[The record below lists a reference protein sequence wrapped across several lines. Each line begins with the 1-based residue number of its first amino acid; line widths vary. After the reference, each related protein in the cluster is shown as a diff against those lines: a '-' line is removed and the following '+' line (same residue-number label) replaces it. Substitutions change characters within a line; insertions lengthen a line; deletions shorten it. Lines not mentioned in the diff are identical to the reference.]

1 MHLNIPVFGSIE
13 NNCLLIQ
20 INLFI
25 AGAGDSGSARPPK
38 KRLANMTM
46 PSLEEL
52 RRDSMN
58 YRKKVISQFNDD
70 TAKPKKK
77 EKSKREKGKHK
88 KKKEKVKD
96 KDKDKHKV
104 EIVSNETTS
113 SKLIIRF
120 ARSKAEINP
129 SNDSADEAS
138 TSNASYSI
146 NPSSSS
152 SPPPMTAPIR
162 LKIARS
168 SQGGAYVAESTSTA
182 TATAT
187 TSKESA
193 PKDADLTKCKVILTD
208 FTKTND
214 LKSND
219 TDKSASQRQQTTS
232 DQQSMNGNNNNNR
245 IKFISLKSMT
255 QHVSNLSLC
264 RQLRFVL
271 TCRILR
277 IKLQ

>member
-1 MHLNIPVFGSIE
+1 
-13 NNCLLIQ
+13 
-20 INLFI
+20 
-25 AGAGDSGSARPPK
+25 
-38 KRLANMTM
+38 MTM

-58 YRKKVISQFNDD
+58 FRKKVISQFNDD

-120 ARSKAEINP
+120 ARAKAETNP
-129 SNDSADEAS
+129 SNDLADEAS

-146 NPSSSS
+146 NPLSSL

-182 TATAT
+182 T
-187 TSKESA
+187 TSKETA
-193 PKDADLTKCKVILTD
+193 PKDAELTKCKVILTD
-208 FTKTND
+208 FTKAND

-219 TDKSASQRQQTTS
+219 TDKSASQRQQTVTE
-232 DQQSMNGNNNNNR
+232 QQSMNGNQINK
-245 IKFISLKSMT
+245 IITFKSMT
-255 QHVSNLSLC
+255 QHFAFIYYLYAGSLGSYSHAGYSGSNYISDASSNPKSTNND
-264 RQLRFVL
+264 QHDSNVQP
-271 TCRILR
+271 ILPLNCEVR
-277 IKLQ
+277 

>member
-1 MHLNIPVFGSIE
+1 M
-13 NNCLLIQ
+13 
-20 INLFI
+20 LFVGI
-25 AGAGDSGSARPPK
+25 TGAGDSGSARPPK

-58 YRKKVISQFNDD
+58 FRKKVISQFNDD

-96 KDKDKHKV
+96 KEKDKDKEKKHKV
-104 EIVSNETTS
+104 KIVSNEANS

-120 ARSKAEINP
+120 ARSKQPDTNNTT
-129 SNDSADEAS
+129 NDSADEAS
-138 TSNASYSI
+138 TSSATSYSI
-146 NPSSSS
+146 NPSSSCS
-152 SPPPMTAPIR
+152 SPPHITAPIR

-168 SQGGAYVAESTSTA
+168 SLGGSYVAESTSSSITA
-182 TATAT
+182 AI
-187 TSKESA
+187 KEPVA
-193 PKDADLTKCKVILTD
+193 PKDVDLTKCQVVLTD

-219 TDKSASQRQQTTS
+219 ADNMLAQRQQTAVE
-232 DQQSMNGNNNNNR
+232 QSLNGK
-245 IKFISLKSMT
+245 I
-255 QHVSNLSLC
+255 
-264 RQLRFVL
+264 
-271 TCRILR
+271 
-277 IKLQ
+277 